1 MCAGMKIGV
10 VVSGM
15 GIVIPRVSCVVNGD
29 WGLGGLGFARTALA
43 EGLERVKVRIA
54 EITAEVRF
62 SRS

>member
-15 GIVIPRVSCVVNGD
+15 GIVMPGTSFDDGD
-29 WGLGGLGFARTALA
+29 WGLGGLASKALA

-54 EITAEVRF
+54 EMMAEVRF